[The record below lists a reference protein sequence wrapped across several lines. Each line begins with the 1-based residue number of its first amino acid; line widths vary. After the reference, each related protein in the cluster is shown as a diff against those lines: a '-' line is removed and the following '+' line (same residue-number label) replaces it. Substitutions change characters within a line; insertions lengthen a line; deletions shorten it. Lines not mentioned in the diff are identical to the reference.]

1 MLLRHRAAGI
11 TPGPANTTKDFRHLD
26 DGWIA
31 VVRWLQ
37 ANRVECVLVG
47 AIGEAIRGNVRAK
60 GPVAIVPAPYRRNF
74 ERLSRAL
81 SAANARLRL
90 DAVAAGASDT
100 VPVKMTGEKLARGQR
115 WTFRC
120 GEYDLDVEGRP
131 ERAPSYQELLYDA
144 GRFEIASDVSV
155 EVASPEDIERYV
167 HMQKTGV
174 APEITITRNAHVENA

>member
-11 TPGPANTTKDFRHLD
+11 TPGPANTTQGFRHLN

-47 AIGEAIRGNVRAK
+47 SIGEAIRGNVHAK
-60 GPVAIVPAPYRRNF
+60 GPVALVPAPYRRNF

-81 SAANARLRL
+81 SAVNARLRL
-90 DAVAAGASDT
+90 DVVEGGAPDT
-100 VPVKMTGEKLARGQR
+100 APAKMTAEKLARGQR
-115 WTFRC
+115 WTLRC
-120 GEYDLDVEGRP
+120 GEYDVDVEGRP
-131 ERAPSYQELLYDA
+131 EGTPSYQELLYEA
-144 GRFEIASDVSV
+144 GRFEIASGLSV
-155 EVASPEDIERYV
+155 DVASPEDIERYR

-174 APEITITRNAHVENA
+174 APEITITRNTHVENA

>member
-11 TPGPANTTKDFRHLD
+11 TPGPANTTKGFRHLD

-47 AIGEAIRGNVRAK
+47 AIGEAIRGDAHAK

-74 ERLSRAL
+74 ERLRRAL
-81 SAANARLRL
+81 GAAHARLRL
-90 DAVAAGASDT
+90 DAAAEGAPDT
-100 VPVKMTGEKLARGQR
+100 VPAKITADKLAQGQR

-120 GEYDLDVEGRP
+120 GQYDVDVEGRP
-131 ERAPSYQELLYDA
+131 EGAPSYQELLYEA

-155 EVASPEDIERYV
+155 DVASPEDIERYA
-167 HMQKTGV
+167 HMQTTGA
-174 APEITITRNAHVENA
+174 APEITITRNTHIENA

>member
-11 TPGPANTTKDFRHLD
+11 THSPANTTQGFQHLD
-26 DGWIA
+26 DGWVA

-47 AIGEAIRGNVRAK
+47 AMGEAIRGNVHAK
-60 GPVAIVPAPYRRNF
+60 GPVAIALAPYRRNF

-81 SAANARLRL
+81 WAAHARLRI
-90 DAVAAGASDT
+90 DAGGPGASDT
-100 VPVKMTGEKLARGQR
+100 VPVKMTADKLARGQR

-120 GEYDLDVEGRP
+120 GEYDVDVEGRP
-131 ERAPSYQELLYDA
+131 EGAPSYQELLYES
-144 GRFEIASDVSV
+144 GRFEIASELSV
-155 EVASPEDIERYV
+155 DVASTEDIERYA